1 MTSPSLRSQIGQMIV
16 VRASGHLLDHQIR
29 YPQWEAPQAK
39 LHRWIS
45 EWNVG
50 GVILLGGTVAEL
62 ALRTAQLQSWATTPL
77 LIAAD
82 IEEGVGQRFPG
93 ATELPPPMALQ
104 AIANQS
110 EGEEYARQMGEITA
124 QESLALGLNWILAP
138 VVDVNNNPENPVI
151 NVRAFGEDA
160 ATVSRL
166 AAAFIEGCHRHP
178 VLTCAKHFPGH
189 GDTSVDSHL
198 ALPEIPHGG
207 DRLST
212 VEIPPFAAA
221 IAAGVDGV
229 MSGHL
234 MIPAW
239 DDAAPATLSQP
250 ILTGQLRQNLG
261 FEGLIVTD
269 ALVMGGIAHW
279 ASPEEVAV
287 QAVAAGADIVLMP
300 ADPEQAILAIEAAVT
315 AGRIPPEQITA
326 SVARIAA
333 AKAKVIPPP
342 REPVGDR
349 LTHLHTPSSQKI
361 LRQILTASLR
371 QGGTFTPKPEASG
384 SPLNMII
391 VGNLLNMPFLDL
403 ATPAIALPQS
413 LGYQHRIIEP
423 PQLLE
428 IAAPPVHPHNLLQI
442 FIRGNPFR
450 GTAGLAPEIK
460 AQLKCLLQNQYF
472 GALALYGSPYL
483 ADWFSANCDGTL
495 PWVFSYGQM
504 PAAQDIVLNILLKQQ
519 ISHSLHFQKFGEEFI

>member
-1 MTSPSLRSQIGQMIV
+1 MTSPSLRSQIGQMVV

-29 YPQWEAPQAK
+29 YPQWEAPRDQ

-62 ALRTAQLQSWATTPL
+62 ALRTAQLQSWASTPL

-93 ATELPPPMALQ
+93 ATEFPPPMALR
-104 AIANQS
+104 AIADPAQ
-110 EGEEYARQMGEITA
+110 GEDYARQMGAITA

-166 AAAFIEGCHRHP
+166 ATAFIEGCHRHP

-189 GDTSVDSHL
+189 GDTNIDSHL
-198 ALPEIPHGG
+198 ALPEIPHGS
-207 DRLST
+207 DRLTT

-221 IAAGVDGV
+221 IAAGVDAV
-229 MSGHL
+229 MSAHL

-239 DDAAPATLSQP
+239 DATAPATLSQP

-287 QAVAAGADIVLMP
+287 QAVAAGADIILMP
-300 ADPEQAILAIEAAVT
+300 ADPEQAILAIEAAVI
-315 AGRIPPEQITA
+315 AGRIAPEQITA
-326 SVARIAA
+326 AVARIAA
-333 AKAKVIPPP
+333 AKAKVMPPP
-342 REPVGDR
+342 GETGGDR
-349 LTHLHTPSSQKI
+349 LVTLHTAASQKI
-361 LRQILTASLR
+361 VRQILTASLR
-371 QGGTFTPKPEASG
+371 QGGTCTPEPEPSG
-384 SPLNMII
+384 SPLNLII

-403 ATPAIALPQS
+403 ASPAIALPQA

-428 IAAPPVHPHNLLQI
+428 RAAPQPHPHNLLQL

-460 AQLKCLLQNQYF
+460 AQVKCLLQNGHF
-472 GALALYGSPYL
+472 GAIALYGSPYL
-483 ADWFSANCDGTL
+483 ADWFRVNCDPGL
-495 PWVFSYGQM
+495 PWAFSYGQM
-504 PAAQDIVLNILLKQQ
+504 PAAQDIILNILLKRQ
-519 ISHSLHFQKFGEEFI
+519 ISPSLRFQKFGDEFI

>member
-1 MTSPSLRSQIGQMIV
+1 MVV

-39 LHRWIS
+39 LHRWLT

-62 ALRTAQLQSWATTPL
+62 ALRTAQLQDWATTPL

-93 ATELPPPMALQ
+93 ATEFPPPMALR
-104 AIANQS
+104 AIADPAQ
-110 EGEEYARQMGEITA
+110 GADYAREMGAITA

-166 AAAFIEGCHRHP
+166 ATAFIEGCHRYP

-189 GDTSVDSHL
+189 GDTSIDSHL
-198 ALPEIPHGG
+198 ELPQIPHGS
-207 DRLST
+207 DRLNA
-212 VEIPPFAAA
+212 VELPPFVAA
-221 IAAGVDGV
+221 IAAGVDAV

-239 DDAAPATLSQP
+239 DDAAPATLSKP
-250 ILTGQLRQNLG
+250 ILTEQLRQNLG

-300 ADPEQAILAIEAAVT
+300 ADPEQAILAIEAAVL

-333 AKAKVIPPP
+333 AKAKVMPTQE
-342 REPVGDR
+342 EPVGDR
-349 LTHLHTPSSQKI
+349 LPRLHTPASQKI
-361 LRQILTASLR
+361 VQQILTASLS
-371 QGGTFTPKPEASG
+371 QGGTFTPAPDASG
-384 SPLNMII
+384 SPLNLIV

-403 ATPAIALPQS
+403 TSPAIALPQA
-413 LGYQHRIIEP
+413 LGYQLRIIEP

-428 IAAPPVHPHNLLQI
+428 MAALAPHPHNLLQL

-450 GTAGLAPEIK
+450 GTAGLAPEVK
-460 AQLKCLLQNQYF
+460 AQLKCLLQDGSF
-472 GALALYGSPYL
+472 GAIALYGSPYL
-483 ADWFSANCDGTL
+483 ADWFRANRDTEL

-504 PAAQDIVLNILLKQQ
+504 PAAQDMVLNILLKRH
-519 ISHSLHFQKFGEEFI
+519 ISPSLRFQKFGDEFI